1 MGNEVAKVGAD
12 GGAVVKSAKKD
23 IKSMLM
29 SPETAWGKELCKVLP
44 DASQVGRFMACALG
58 QLADPKVGKKLAAC
72 TPTSFY
78 NCIMKSARC
87 GIVPD
92 GANAYLIPYGQ
103 ECTLQ
108 FSYRGL
114 CDFAIREGVAK
125 KFTSDIV
132 RRNDIFKWSNGEL
145 VEHTINDWDEESRGE
160 IVGVW
165 VRATL
170 PDGDHQDMRLSK
182 SDIEKIRSKSQNSN
196 GVWKE
201 WYEEMAKKA
210 CVKRLFKMMRNSP
223 KLAAVVAA
231 DNENFDLNKKP
242 NGKREAANKLDFG
255 EDEVEPEKPNEEA
268 IDAESK
274 VVEQ

>member
-1 MGNEVAKVGAD
+1 MGNEVTKVGAD

-58 QLADPKVGKKLAAC
+58 QLADPKVGRKLAAC

-170 PDGDHQDMRLSK
+170 PNGDHQDMRLSK
-182 SDIEKIRSKSQNSN
+182 SDIEKIRSKSQNPN

-210 CVKRLFKMMRNSP
+210 CIKRLFKTMRNTP
-223 KLAAVVAA
+223 QLAQIVAT
-231 DNENFDLNKKP
+231 DNENFDLDKKP
-242 NGKREAANKLDFG
+242 NGAKRTAENKLDFG
-255 EDEVEPEKPNEEA
+255 DDEETPVGDTIEAEAEVAEK
-268 IDAESK
+268 
-274 VVEQ
+274 